1 MHPINEGKKC
11 RKKNSKEKQ
20 ICHNWFCPGMNV
32 LEFQNIVFGFFY
44 KLFETLIC
52 LLIIF
57 PDMKQKLVDFINTDE
72 EINTLK
78 EDIKECKGIS

>member
-1 MHPINEGKKC
+1 
-11 RKKNSKEKQ
+11 
-20 ICHNWFCPGMNV
+20 MNV
-32 LEFQNIVFGFFY
+32 LEFKILFSDFAFFY
-44 KLFETLIC
+44 KLIETLIC

-57 PDMKQKLVDFINTDE
+57 SDMKQKLVDFINTDE